1 MDSNCTIIHKHDEML
16 SIGNLEVK
24 IINGVPKFRPLWR
37 PGVELTVEDYY
48 ISSGP
53 KLQLCDAQVDQFIEM
68 NHGIRYAFE
77 YVKDFLR
84 SKYNVNPKNMSRN
97 DYVLF
102 LVALVCYIIGKSDE
116 NVIVTISD
124 DVTWKGNYRLNLYL
138 DVYHEMF
145 GQQLYFGHI
154 VGKNEHILRRE
165 CRKELEVVRSVSGWV
180 TRDQLDDL
188 KHAGYVVPTGMGFNL
203 ETNQFDL
210 PLSETLNEK
219 GRLVRIRVKSKKY
232 NFNFC

>member
-1 MDSNCTIIHKHDEML
+1 MDSNCTIIHKHDEIISL
-16 SIGNLEVK
+16 GNLEVK
-24 IINGVPKFRPLWR
+24 IINGVPRFRPLWR
-37 PGVELTVEDYY
+37 PDVEPTVEDYY
-48 ISSGP
+48 IPSGP
-53 KLQLCDAQVDQFIEM
+53 KLQPCDAQVDQFIEM

-102 LVALVCYIIGKSDE
+102 LVALVCYVIRKSDE
-116 NVIVTISD
+116 NVTVTISN
-124 DVTWKGNYRLNLYL
+124 DVTWKGKYRLNLYL

-145 GQQLYFGHI
+145 GKQLYFGHI

-165 CRKELEVVRSVSGWV
+165 CRKELEVVRSFSGWV

-188 KHAGYVVPTGMGFNL
+188 SHAGYVVPTGMGFNP

-210 PLSETLNEK
+210 PLSETLNKK
-219 GRLVRIRVKSKKY
+219 GRLVQIRVKSKKY
-232 NFNFC
+232 GFNFT